1 VRILLDTNVILD
13 VALRRPGLF
22 EGSKRA
28 LEKCEAESHEMR
40 ISWHTLSNLF
50 YILRRDRGTEKT
62 VEFLRH
68 LLSISTVASV
78 GHADAL
84 RAIGFDLKDFE
95 DAMQLGAAESCH
107 ADLILTRNKVDFGNP
122 PNISIL
128 TPDEFA
134 PPLSVAA
141 PE

>member
-1 VRILLDTNVILD
+1 VRVLVGTNVILD
-13 VALRRPGLF
+13 VALQRPGLF

-28 LEKCEAESHEMR
+28 LERCETEAHEMR

-50 YILRRDRGTEKT
+50 YILRRDRGAEKT

-68 LLSISTVASV
+68 LLITVAPV

-84 RAIGFDLKDFE
+84 RAIGFELKDFE
-95 DAMQLGAAESCH
+95 DALQLSAAESCR
-107 ADLILTRNKVDFGNP
+107 ADVILTRNKADFGNP
-122 PNISIL
+122 PMISVL

-134 PPLSVAA
+134 PPAPAA
-141 PE
+141 TH